1 MELMECPKCKSTR
14 GYYFK
19 NTGSYKETHLYG
31 TYFSG
36 DERLKNSHGPLKI
49 SSLGRN
55 AFCVT
60 CDRRLEELDRSPD
73 MKEKKLEYYKVI
85 ADGKDQG
92 LILKTHRQK
101 VRTMKVLRGIKLVT
115 ATEEDIKKY
124 NG

>member
-1 MELMECPKCKSTR
+1 MEIKECPKCKSTK

-19 NTGSYKETHLYG
+19 NTGSYKEAHL
-31 TYFSG
+31 FNICAPR
-36 DERLKNSHGPLKI
+36 DERFKDMHGSLKV
-49 SSLGRN
+49 SSLGKN
-55 AFCVT
+55 AFCIT

-92 LILKTHRQK
+92 IILKTHKQK

-115 ATEEDIKKY
+115 ATEEDIKRY